1 MERRET
7 LHSGANCRI
16 CQGEQFIFVQ
26 EIPYLRSPG
35 LCRFIAC
42 VSCGTVFDA
51 GSFEPD
57 YRGDSNTRYEWP
69 DIKFYVEY
77 GAELESL
84 AVLLAALNSAHSDAS
99 CHSRSRFL
107 DVGTAFGF
115 AVAMAHIFQWDA
127 TGVEPSDFGVFG
139 SQLLSVHIIHNYLK
153 NARLAEHSFDYILAS
168 DVIEHVT
175 DPSEFI
181 AAAARYLAPDGI
193 LLLTTPNSEILV
205 DNVEPELVDILS
217 PGYHMN
223 ILSPRALQRILREN
237 GFNQIEMVLEG
248 GLSGR
253 RAITVFA
260 ARRPGTIAAH
270 VNWGNLQAQAVDVVE
285 QYLVSLVEQ
294 KELQDNIDI
303 LYGGALFRLF
313 MRRMATSDYIG
324 AEQYE
329 KKIERVLAASGWG
342 LDQMA
347 QLEANDFF
355 SYVSQ
360 VPAYAGMFYFQ
371 KGMLDFY
378 HRRNFRTAVR
388 DFDVADHLFDI
399 ERKTLIYPRVSWPE
413 RAQYHRAVAQLH
425 SWHPCKA
432 LKDFDRLV
440 RTPSDVPAEYWNS
453 IYRHKALA
461 HLGLGQIRLALEWL
475 RKARSSG

>member
-16 CQGEQFIFVQ
+16 CQGEKFIFVQ

-77 GAELESL
+77 SAALEPL
-84 AVLLAALNSAHSDAS
+84 AVLLVALNSAHSDTIS
-99 CHSRSRFL
+99 KPRFL

-115 AVAMAHIFQWDA
+115 AVAMAQSLQWDA
-127 TGVEPSDFGVFG
+127 TGIEPSDFGVLG
-139 SQLLSVHIIHNYLK
+139 SQLLGVHIIHNYLK

-175 DPSEFI
+175 NPSEFI
-181 AAAARYLAPDGI
+181 ASAAKYLAPDGI

-223 ILSPRALQRILREN
+223 ILSPRALQRILCEN

-253 RAITVFA
+253 RAITVLA
-260 ARRPGTIAAH
+260 ARRPGTIAADA
-270 VNWGNLQAQAVDVVE
+270 NWGDLRAEAADIVE
-285 QYLVSLVEQ
+285 QYLVSLVEH
-294 KELQDNIDI
+294 KELQDSIDI

-313 MRRMATSDYIG
+313 MRRMATSDYIA

-329 KKIERVLAASGWG
+329 TKIDRALAACGWG
-342 LDQMA
+342 PSQMA
-347 QLEANDFF
+347 QLEANDFL

-360 VPAYAGMFYFQ
+360 VPAYAGMFFFQ
-371 KGMLDFY
+371 KGVLDFY
-378 HRRNFRTAVR
+378 HRRNFRAAVR
-388 DFDVADHLFDI
+388 DFDIADHLFDI

-425 SWHPCKA
+425 AWHPRKA

-440 RTPSDVPAEYWNS
+440 HTPRDVPAEFWNS
-453 IYRHKALA
+453 IYRHKGLA
-461 HLGLGQIRLALEWL
+461 HLGLGQIRPALEWL